1 MLKVAFLGDRTSLL
15 PFQALGMECYFA
27 KDEGKIREI
36 LEGLKLDE
44 YGLLVFTEEAREVV
58 TLFFRERERSF
69 PLLLPLPSL
78 KERES
83 KQKKIISAAIR
94 RATGRIE

>member
-1 MLKVAFLGDRTSLL
+1 MLKVGFLGDRTTLL

-27 KDEGKIREI
+27 EDEGKIKEI
-36 LEGLKLDE
+36 LESLKLDE
-44 YGLLVFTEEAREVV
+44 YGLLVFTEEVREIVA
-58 TLFFRERERSF
+58 LFFKERKVSF

-94 RATGRIE
+94 RATGRID